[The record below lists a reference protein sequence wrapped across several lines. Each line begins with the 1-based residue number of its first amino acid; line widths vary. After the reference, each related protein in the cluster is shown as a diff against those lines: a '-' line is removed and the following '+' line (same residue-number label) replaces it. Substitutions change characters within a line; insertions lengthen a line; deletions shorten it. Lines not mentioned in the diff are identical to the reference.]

1 MNHGTLIIVATP
13 IGNLEDMTFRAVRAL
28 KEADLILA
36 EQPQVTKK
44 LLTHYRITTP
54 VTKLNQHATTGELNR
69 IIRQLEEG
77 KTIAYTT
84 SAGTPGISDPGAR
97 LVGEVRAA
105 LQDSVQITLTPGP
118 SAVTAL
124 ASVAGTPIDRF
135 TFLGFP
141 PQKKGRKTFFA
152 RVAASDLPVILYESP
167 HRIQKTLQEAAEACG
182 DEREAVIGRELT
194 KQFEEILTGTLTELQ
209 QHPSVANPK
218 GEFVL
223 LVSPE
228 KKHKSE

>member
-1 MNHGTLIIVATP
+1 MKTGTLIIVATP

-28 KEADLILA
+28 SEADLILA

-54 VTKLNQHATTGELNR
+54 IAKLNQHAAAGELNR
-69 IIRQLEEG
+69 IIRQLKEG

-97 LVGEVRAA
+97 LVGEIRSA

-118 SAVTAL
+118 SALTAL
-124 ASVAGTPIDRF
+124 ASVGGTPVDRF

-152 RVAASDLPVILYESP
+152 RVAASDLPVIFYESP
-167 HRIQKTLQEAAEACG
+167 HRISKTLQEAAEACG
-182 DEREAVIGRELT
+182 DERAAVIGRELT
-194 KQFEEILTGTLTELQ
+194 KQFEEVLTGTLGELLV
-209 QHPSVANPK
+209 HPSVTNPR

-223 LVSPE
+223 LIAPAR
-228 KKHKSE
+228 